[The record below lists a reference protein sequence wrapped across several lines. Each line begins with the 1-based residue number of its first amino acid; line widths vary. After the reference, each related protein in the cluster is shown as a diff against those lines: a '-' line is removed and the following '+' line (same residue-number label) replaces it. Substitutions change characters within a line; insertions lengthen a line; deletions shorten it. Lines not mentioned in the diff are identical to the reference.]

1 MRNTDRDMIYQT
13 MCTVNKIHRDLSFEM
28 SCLETLA
35 KKRVGNVEEI
45 AALKA
50 KLEAYDRF
58 LNLLDTANPSFG
70 DPGNIV
76 IRYNGELYSTEK
88 WNVEATDVNSEDY
101 TATKRLHLTLKC
113 ID

>member
-1 MRNTDRDMIYQT
+1 MKKSDRDMIYNT
-13 MCTVNKIHRDLSFEM
+13 MCKVNKIDQDLAFKM

-35 KKRVGNVEEI
+35 KKRVANVEEI

-58 LNLLDTANPSFG
+58 LNLLDAANPSFS

-76 IRYNGELYSTEK
+76 IRYDGELYSTEK
-88 WNVEATDVNSEDY
+88 WNVEATDVNSGDVVE
-101 TATKRLHLTLKC
+101 AKRLHLTLKC

>member
-1 MRNTDRDMIYQT
+1 MKKSDRDMLYTT
-13 MCTVNKIHRDLSFEM
+13 MRKVNKIDQDLAFEM

-50 KLEAYDRF
+50 KIEAYDRF
-58 LNLLDTANPSFG
+58 LNLLDAANPSFG

>member
-1 MRNTDRDMIYQT
+1 MRKTDRDIIYQT
-13 MCTVNKIHRDLSFEM
+13 MRKVNKIDQDLAFEM

-50 KLEAYDRF
+50 KIEAYDRF
-58 LNLLDTANPSFG
+58 LNLLDAANPSFG

>member
-1 MRNTDRDMIYQT
+1 MKKSDRDMLYTT
-13 MCTVNKIHRDLSFEM
+13 MRKVNKIDQDLAFEM

-50 KLEAYDRF
+50 KIEAYDRF
-58 LNLLDTANPSFG
+58 LNLLDAANPSFG

-88 WNVEATDVNSEDY
+88 WNIEATDVNSEDY

>member
-1 MRNTDRDMIYQT
+1 MKKSDRDMLYTT
-13 MCTVNKIHRDLSFEM
+13 MRKVNKIDQDLAFEM

-50 KLEAYDRF
+50 KIEAYDRF
-58 LNLLDTANPSFG
+58 LNLLGTANPSFS

-76 IRYNGELYSTEK
+76 IRYNGKLYSTEK
-88 WNVEATDVNSEDY
+88 WNIEATDVNSEDHI
-101 TATKRLHLTLKC
+101 AIKRLHLTLKC

>member
-1 MRNTDRDMIYQT
+1 MKKSDRDMLYTT
-13 MCTVNKIHRDLSFEM
+13 MRKVNKIDQDLAFEM

-35 KKRVGNVEEI
+35 KKRVVNVEEI
-45 AALKA
+45 AVLKA
-50 KLEAYDRF
+50 KIEAYDRF
-58 LNLLDTANPSFG
+58 LNLLDAANPSFG

-88 WNVEATDVNSEDY
+88 WNIEATDVNSEDY

>member
-1 MRNTDRDMIYQT
+1 MRKSDRDMIYNT
-13 MCTVNKIHRDLSFEM
+13 MRKVNKIDQDLAFEM

-35 KKRVGNVEEI
+35 KKRVVNVEEI

-70 DPGNIV
+70 DPGNVV
-76 IRYNGELYSTEK
+76 IRQNGELYSTEK
-88 WNVEATDVNSEDY
+88 WNIEATDVNSKDY
-101 TATKRLHLTLKC
+101 VSTKLLHLTLKC